1 MPKRRTNKN
10 IRRKRVKTRRKGR
23 RIKNYKGGVS
33 IHKSLDDFDAEL
45 NSITEEVD
53 RLMNDIDN
61 IDDTIKNNPDINQE
75 DLEKLEKAK
84 KTINNQLAE
93 FTPIVNQIMEKIN
106 YLLSIM

>member
-10 IRRKRVKTRRKGR
+10 IKRRKKTRRKGR

-33 IHKSLDDFDAEL
+33 IHKSFDDFGAEL

-53 RLMNDIDN
+53 RLMIDINN

-75 DLEKLEKAK
+75 DLDKLEKSK
-84 KTINNQLAE
+84 KTINNQLDE
-93 FTPIVNQIMEKIN
+93 FKPIVNQIIDKID